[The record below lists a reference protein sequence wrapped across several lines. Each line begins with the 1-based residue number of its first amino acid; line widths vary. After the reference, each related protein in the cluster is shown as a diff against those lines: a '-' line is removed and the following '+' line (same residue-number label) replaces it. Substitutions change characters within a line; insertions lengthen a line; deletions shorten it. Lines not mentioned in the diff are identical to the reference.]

1 MIRTILRLITS
12 MTVRARIIVLAAI
25 PVTGFLVNGIAF
37 MVGQYDVERAFHAA
51 ARVTDV
57 SEASREFRSSVNA
70 MRARARDFAASPSP
84 DLDPAV
90 RGRARRGAP
99 RARGHRRRRQRAGA
113 AKHRPAEKP
122 ARRKRR
128 SIRRTGAK
136 PEGAR
141 LHGIGRHPRPDEPR
155 RGGGRTHHPR
165 RHVAAD
171 RARRVPAGEFAAE
184 DAATRGGLPA
194 EPRNDD
200 SDRILR

>member
-84 DLDPAV
+84 DLIQQRDQYATYLESFESPDAEGV
-90 RGRARRGAP
+90 AR
-99 RARGHRRRRQRAGA
+99 
-113 AKHRPAEKP
+113 
-122 ARRKRR
+122 
-128 SIRRTGAK
+128 
-136 PEGAR
+136 
-141 LHGIGRHPRPDEPR
+141 
-155 RGGGRTHHPR
+155 
-165 RHVAAD
+165 
-171 RARRVPAGEFAAE
+171 
-184 DAATRGGLPA
+184 
-194 EPRNDD
+194 
-200 SDRILR
+200 